1 MRKINII
8 IALSFLCVAVFFS
21 ACRPKSQ
28 QEQNMDTNS
37 TDPMT
42 YNTSIIADTI
52 IADINDKTALYSIS
66 DEFLDDFLR
75 MVNDY
80 EGKHITI
87 ATKMPEEWGIS
98 CVERLPEGRELWL
111 LRSTNRE
118 WAYLVITSGFGTQR
132 ILDMVPIALNLVRQE
147 NDVLETEIWE
157 AYRESDGSFVVHKNY
172 EWIKNLD
179 TNATQSDLKEYQR
192 HSYFVD
198 HYTINDLCRFECT
211 EINDSVPEYS
221 AVVFFY
227 KDDIKPDDWDNTIE
241 MLQAFCED
249 RSVYYEEVKTNFEDV
264 IVHDFTLNE
273 VTNVNLQPYI
283 QELPAGM
290 VMFKKGETPK
300 AIRFGSFERMQ
311 IEIRR
316 YFKML
321 SL

>member
-1 MRKINII
+1 MTKTNII
-8 IALSFLCVAVFFS
+8 TLFCLCLAVVFTS
-21 ACRPKSQ
+21 CRPKSQ
-28 QEQNMDTNS
+28 QVEYDSN
-37 TDPMT
+37 DPMT
-42 YNTSIIADTI
+42 YTTSIIADTI
-52 IADINDKTALYSIS
+52 TADIRDQSDLYPVT
-66 DEFLDDFLR
+66 DDFLEDFMER
-75 MVNDY
+75 VAEY

-87 ATKMPEEWGIS
+87 NTKMPTEWGIS

-111 LRSTNRE
+111 LRSVDRE

-132 ILDMVPIALNLVRQE
+132 ILDMVPVALNLAQQD

-157 AYRESDGSFVVHKNY
+157 TYRESDGSFIVHKNY

-179 TNATQSDLKEYQR
+179 TNATQSDINEYQR

-198 HYTINDLCRFECT
+198 RYAINDLCRFECT
-211 EINDSVPEYS
+211 EVNDSVPEYS

-227 KDDIKPDDWDNTIE
+227 KENVKPDEWDNVIE

-249 RSVYYEEVKTNFEDV
+249 RNVFYEEVKTGFGDV
-264 IVHDFTLNE
+264 VVHDFTLNE
-273 VTNVNLQPYI
+273 VTHVDMLPYI
-283 QELPAGM
+283 QDLPAGM

-300 AIRFGSFERMQ
+300 AVRFGSFERMQ
-311 IEIRR
+311 IEIKR

>member
-8 IALSFLCVAVFFS
+8 IALFFLCAAVFFT

-28 QEQNMDTNS
+28 QEQNLDINS
-37 TDPMT
+37 TDQMT

-52 IADINDKTALYSIS
+52 IADISDKTDLYPIS
-66 DEFLDDFLR
+66 DEFLDDFLK
-75 MVNDY
+75 MANEY

-111 LRSTNRE
+111 VRSQSRE

-221 AVVFFY
+221 AIVFFY

-264 IVHDFTLNE
+264 SIHDFTLNE

-311 IEIRR
+311 IEIKR

>member
-1 MRKINII
+1 MTKTNTII
-8 IALSFLCVAVFFS
+8 LFCLCLAVVFTS
-21 ACRPKSQ
+21 CRPKSQ
-28 QEQNMDTNS
+28 QDTEYDNN
-37 TDPMT
+37 DPMT
-42 YNTSIIADTI
+42 YTTSIIADTI
-52 IADINDKTALYSIS
+52 LADIRDQSDLYPVS
-66 DEFLDDFLR
+66 DDFLEDFMER
-75 MVNDY
+75 VSEY

-87 ATKMPEEWGIS
+87 ATKLPVEWGIS

-111 LRSTNRE
+111 LRSVDRE

-132 ILDMVPIALNLVRQE
+132 ILDMVPVALNLAQQD

-157 AYRESDGSFVVHKNY
+157 TYRESDGSFIVHKNY

-179 TNATQSDLKEYQR
+179 TNATQSDINEYQR

-198 HYTINDLCRFECT
+198 RYAINDLCRFECT
-211 EINDSVPEYS
+211 EVNDSVPEYS

-227 KDDIKPDDWDNTIE
+227 KENVKPDEWDDVIE

-249 RSVYYEEVKTNFEDV
+249 RNVYYEEVKTGFGDV
-264 IVHDFTLNE
+264 AVHDFTLNE
-273 VTNVNLQPYI
+273 VTHVDMLPYI
-283 QELPAGM
+283 QDLPAGM

-300 AIRFGSFERMQ
+300 AVRFGSFERMQ
-311 IEIRR
+311 IEIKR

>member
-8 IALSFLCVAVFFS
+8 ITLFCLCVTVIFVS
-21 ACRPKSQ
+21 CRPKNQ
-28 QEQNMDTNS
+28 QDLDYNNN
-37 TDPMT
+37 DPMV
-42 YNTSIIADTI
+42 YDTSIISDTI
-52 IADINDKTALYSIS
+52 SADISDQTDLYPVT
-66 DEFLDDFLR
+66 DDFLEDFLER
-75 MVNDY
+75 VAEY

-87 ATKMPEEWGIS
+87 ATKMPVEWGVS

-111 LRSTNRE
+111 LRSVDRE

-132 ILDMVPIALNLVRQE
+132 ILDMVPVALNLAQQD

-157 AYRESDGSFVVHKNY
+157 TYRESDGSFVVHKNY

-179 TNATQSDLKEYQR
+179 TNATQSDLSEYQR

-198 HYTINDLCRFECT
+198 RYTINDLCRFECT
-211 EINDSVPEYS
+211 AVNDSVPEYS

-227 KDDIKPDDWDNTIE
+227 KENVKPEEWDDVIE

-249 RSVYYEEVKTNFEDV
+249 RNVYYEEVKAGFADV
-264 IVHDFTLNE
+264 AVHDFTLNE
-273 VTNVNLQPYI
+273 VTHVDLRPYI
-283 QELPAGM
+283 QDLPAGM

-300 AIRFGSFERMQ
+300 AVRFGSFERMQ
-311 IEIRR
+311 IEIKR

>member
-1 MRKINII
+1 MTKTNII
-8 IALSFLCVAVFFS
+8 TLFCLCLAVVFTS
-21 ACRPKSQ
+21 CRPKSQ
-28 QEQNMDTNS
+28 QVEYDSN
-37 TDPMT
+37 DPMT
-42 YNTSIIADTI
+42 YTTSIIADTI
-52 IADINDKTALYSIS
+52 TADIRDQSDLYPVT
-66 DEFLDDFLR
+66 DDFLEDFMER
-75 MVNDY
+75 VSEY

-87 ATKMPEEWGIS
+87 NTKMPTEWGIS

-111 LRSTNRE
+111 LRSVDRE

-132 ILDMVPIALNLVRQE
+132 ILDMVPVALNLAQQD

-157 AYRESDGSFVVHKNY
+157 TYRESDGSFIVHKNY

-179 TNATQSDLKEYQR
+179 TNATQSDINEYQR

-198 HYTINDLCRFECT
+198 RYAINDLCRFECT
-211 EINDSVPEYS
+211 EVNDSVPEYS

-227 KDDIKPDDWDNTIE
+227 KENVKPDEWDNVIE

-249 RSVYYEEVKTNFEDV
+249 RNVFYEEVKTGFGDV
-264 IVHDFTLNE
+264 VVHDFTLNE
-273 VTNVNLQPYI
+273 VTHVDMLPYI
-283 QELPAGM
+283 QDLPAGM

-300 AIRFGSFERMQ
+300 AVRFGSFERMQ
-311 IEIRR
+311 IEIKR

>member
-1 MRKINII
+1 MTKTNII
-8 IALSFLCVAVFFS
+8 TLFCLCLAVVFTS
-21 ACRPKSQ
+21 CRPKSQ
-28 QEQNMDTNS
+28 QVEYDSN
-37 TDPMT
+37 DPMT
-42 YNTSIIADTI
+42 YTTSIIADTI
-52 IADINDKTALYSIS
+52 IADIRDQSDLYPVT
-66 DEFLDDFLR
+66 DDFLEDFMER
-75 MVNDY
+75 VAEY

-87 ATKMPEEWGIS
+87 NTKMPTEWGIS

-111 LRSTNRE
+111 LRSVDRE

-132 ILDMVPIALNLVRQE
+132 ILDMVPVALNLAQQD

-157 AYRESDGSFVVHKNY
+157 TYRESDGSFIVHKNY

-179 TNATQSDLKEYQR
+179 TNATQSDINEYQR

-198 HYTINDLCRFECT
+198 RYAINDLCRFECT
-211 EINDSVPEYS
+211 EVNDSVPEYS

-227 KDDIKPDDWDNTIE
+227 KENVKPDEWDNVIE

-249 RSVYYEEVKTNFEDV
+249 RNVFYEEVKTGFGDV
-264 IVHDFTLNE
+264 VVHDFTLNE
-273 VTNVNLQPYI
+273 VTHVDMLPYI
-283 QELPAGM
+283 QDLPAGM

-300 AIRFGSFERMQ
+300 AVRFGSFERMQ
-311 IEIRR
+311 IEIKR